1 MFQNTLITKEDK
13 IMDFKNPDTALLSEK
28 KLYIFDMDGTI
39 YLGYNVFDF
48 AIRFINHLRAAGKR
62 VLFFTNNASHTTEF
76 YVKKL
81 TKLGFSPTP
90 DEIMTSGDVTIEF
103 LKRHRP
109 GKSVYLV
116 GTDEL
121 VDSFRANG
129 INILTGDEDKADIVV
144 TSFDTTLTYKKMDN
158 SCRFIRGGAE
168 YLSTHPDFNC
178 PTENGFIPD
187 SGAIAA
193 FVTASTGKV
202 PTYFGKPY
210 RETIDMISE
219 ATGFGLGEM
228 CIFGDRLYTDI
239 AIGKKHGVTAV
250 LVLTGETQP
259 ADVDAATPA
268 EKPDFVFDSLDCV
281 DKVMFGE

>member
-1 MFQNTLITKEDK
+1 
-13 IMDFKNPDTALLSEK
+13 MDCKNPDTALLSEK
-28 KLYIFDMDGTI
+28 KLYIFDMVGTI

-48 AIRFINHLRAAGKR
+48 AIRFINNLRAAGKK

-76 YVKKL
+76 YLNKL
-81 TKLGFSPTP
+81 TKMGFSPTA

-121 VDSFRANG
+121 VENFRESG
-129 INILTGDEDKADIVV
+129 INMLTGDEESADIVI
-144 TSFDTTLTYKKMDN
+144 TSFDTTLTYKKLDDA
-158 SCRFIRGGAE
+158 CRLVRGGAE

-178 PTENGFIPD
+178 PTETGFIPD

-193 FVTASTGKV
+193 FVTASTGKT

-219 ATGFGLGEM
+219 ATGFGLDEM

-250 LVLTGETQP
+250 LVLSGETQP
-259 ADVDAATPA
+259 EDVDAATPA
-268 EKPDFVFDSLDCV
+268 EKPDFVFDSLDNV
-281 DKVMFGE
+281 DQVMFG